1 MFAMR
6 YFQRPYTTEIFIL
19 LNYNIMILFKLFQ
32 EKIELKL
39 KVKQVNMIFNQ
50 ISEFNGISA
59 DRI

>member
-1 MFAMR
+1 
-6 YFQRPYTTEIFIL
+6 
-19 LNYNIMILFKLFQ
+19 MILKIVFK